1 MDDDSKSADKVDL
14 RPEKY
19 LETSRRKF
27 LKAALSAGATLP
39 VWGIW
44 RAALSQS
51 QEVILENAKG
61 MIVADSTRCVGCK
74 LCELACTEYNEGRSQ
89 PSLAR
94 VKVSRNYNFG
104 PRGQRDGFGR
114 GMGQFGNLRLVQDTC
129 LQCPHPVSCATA
141 CPNNAIV
148 MEAKTGAR
156 VVDPTKCRG
165 CRMCRRACPW
175 EMINFD
181 ELSHK
186 ASKCFLCNGEP
197 ECVDACPTGALRFV
211 AWHDL
216 TRSVP
221 VRQALLPVARDYR
234 AAGCGNCH
242 SI

>member
-104 PRGQRDGFGR
+104 PRA
-114 GMGQFGNLRLVQDTC
+114 
-129 LQCPHPVSCATA
+129 SSATSA
-141 CPNNAIV
+141 W
-148 MEAKTGAR
+148 
-156 VVDPTKCRG
+156 CRT
-165 CRMCRRACPW
+165 RACSARILYPAQQPVP
-175 EMINFD
+175 I
-181 ELSHK
+181 
-186 ASKCFLCNGEP
+186 
-197 ECVDACPTGALRFV
+197 
-211 AWHDL
+211 
-216 TRSVP
+216 TRS
-221 VRQALLPVARDYR
+221 
-234 AAGCGNCH
+234 
-242 SI
+242 